1 LLQNL
6 FNAQKKQIDLVI
18 PGLFDLPLYEIDEAE
33 LQAQTPAL
41 HRLLRYA
48 KRQSNSRF
56 DIDEILSEV
65 LGLKQNALP
74 YAHACKP
81 TDSGYS
87 LLFKPVH
94 LKADMNNALVFPVTE
109 SDENISHLINDL
121 QDYFKVDFDIQSL
134 PGNLFLMQLHSIQP
148 TLELPHYLSATGK
161 KVTHY
166 LEQAKSNLD
175 WFKLFNEIQM
185 FLFQHPLNRYREKQ
199 GLPLI
204 NSLWCW
210 GADRWQGETFSNRS
224 WFSDDSEIQAL
235 GRLYCG
241 ESSELDDIQA
251 RELKQLVTVIDFSLI
266 RSLKGH
272 SQQPL
277 LELLVA
283 IENKYLQYLLE
294 KGSHRIRL
302 LAGSS
307 FNVCYQS
314 TMRYRFWKKAITL
327 TQLSS

>member
-6 FNAQKKQIDLVI
+6 FNLQKSQIDLVI
-18 PGLFDLPLYEIDEAE
+18 PGLFDLPLYEIDEAA
-33 LQAQTPAL
+33 LQQQTPAL
-41 HRLLRYA
+41 HHLLRFA
-48 KRQSNSRF
+48 RRQSNNRF
-56 DIDEILSEV
+56 DIDEILIDT
-65 LGLKQNALP
+65 LGLKQKALP
-74 YAHACKP
+74 YAHACQA
-81 TDSGYS
+81 TESGYS

-109 SDENISHLINDL
+109 SDENIRLLINDL
-121 QDYFKVDFDIQSL
+121 QDYFKVDFDVHAL
-134 PGNLFLMQLHSIQP
+134 PENLFLMQLHKIQP

-185 FLFQHPLNRYREKQ
+185 FLFQHPLNRYREQQ

-210 GADRWQGETFSNRS
+210 GADSWQGETFSNRS
-224 WFSDDSEIQAL
+224 WFSDDSEMQAL

-241 ESSELDDIQA
+241 ESSELDDIQT
-251 RELKQLVTVIDFSLI
+251 RDLKHQVTVIDFSLI

-277 LELLVA
+277 IELLVA

-307 FNVCYQS
+307 FNVSYHS
-314 TMRYRFWKKAITL
+314 SMRYRFWKKTITL
-327 TQLSS
+327 SQLSS

>member
-1 LLQNL
+1 M
-6 FNAQKKQIDLVI
+6 
-18 PGLFDLPLYEIDEAE
+18 PLYELDETE
-33 LQAQTPAL
+33 LQSKTPAL

-48 KRQSNSRF
+48 NRETSCCF
-56 DIDEILSEV
+56 DIDEILIDV
-65 LGLKQNALP
+65 LGLKQSALP

-81 TDSGYS
+81 THSGYGV
-87 LLFKPVH
+87 LFKPVH
-94 LKADMNNALVFPVTE
+94 LKADMNNALVFPVSE
-109 SDENISHLINDL
+109 SEENISHIINDL
-121 QDYFKVDFDIQSL
+121 QDYFKVDFDIESL
-134 PGNLFLMQLHSIQP
+134 SDNLFLMQLHEVQP
-148 TLELPHYLSATGK
+148 MLELPHYLSATGK

-166 LEQAKSNLD
+166 LEQAKRNLD

-185 FLFQHPLNRYREKQ
+185 FLFQHPVNRYREKQ

-210 GADRWQGETFSNRS
+210 GADRWQGETFSNRL
-224 WFSDDSEIQAL
+224 WFSDDSEMQAL

-251 RELKQLVTVIDFSLI
+251 RDLKQQVTVIDLSLI

-277 LELLVA
+277 LKLLVD

-294 KGSHRIRL
+294 KSSHRIRL
-302 LAGSS
+302 LAGGS

-314 TMRYRFWKKAITL
+314 AMRHRYWKKNITL
-327 TQLSS
+327 SQLSS